1 MAIDY
6 QALFGGETYD
16 PCAALQALRPAY
28 MKMRVEGG
36 VQSVSF
42 RDRKV
47 EMGKGDLES
56 FGALIAELEAQCAE
70 RTGGPRR
77 RFAITAGARRV

>member
-28 MKMRVEGG
+28 MKLRVEGG

-47 EMGKGDLES
+47 EMGRGDLQS
-56 FGALIAELEAQCAE
+56 FSALIAQLEAECIQKN
-70 RTGGPRR
+70 GGPRR